1 MDRPPSGSLVHVYST
16 PSLTDG
22 YLARGRLE
30 AEGIP
35 VMLKGEGEGPYRMG
49 PVHLYVPE
57 EVEVQAVF
65 ILDDMRSGRLEVT
78 TDEDLLEDTD
88 WTDAETEPEPSP
100 E

>member
-1 MDRPPSGSLVHVYST
+1 VHVYST

-35 VMLKGEGEGPYRMG
+35 VFLKGEGEGPYRIG
-49 PVHLYVPE
+49 PMHLYVPE
-57 EVEVQAVF
+57 ELEVQAVMLLDDVRSGTLE
-65 ILDDMRSGRLEVT
+65 ILD
-78 TDEDLLEDTD
+78 EDADGEGL
-88 WTDAETEPEPSP
+88 DAEWRGVGSEPERSP